1 MIKRV
6 YSQPTTKALVV
17 RFAGVFLA
25 SKPGTGG
32 GTIEDTADIDD
43 SHTGDDDWGW

>member
-25 SKPGTGG
+25 SNKNG
-32 GTIEDTADIDD
+32 IQNSNVIDD
-43 SHTGDDDWGW
+43 EDWNNDGWDELD